1 MRVVSKT
8 DFAKLAKVGKSTVS
22 NNIKRGKLPS
32 VGGGIDLDD
41 KDVEEYLAA
50 KGIRVEEEPKPE
62 KRTRMRVA
70 KPPHDIEDQD
80 PEVLEDKERL
90 ARRKLAEQI
99 RDLELKN
106 ALKEGRLVSREI
118 MVSGVWNPLETF
130 LIRILSDGAKT
141 ISNTVTPI
149 IKSGGTRE
157 EVEIAVR
164 KELTS
169 FIVPL
174 KASIQSALKLN
185 V

>member
-70 KPPHDIEDQD
+70 KPPPDVEDQD
-80 PEVLEDKERL
+80 PGVLEDKERL
-90 ARRKLAEQI
+90 ARRKLAEQV

-106 ALKEGRLVSREI
+106 ALNEGRLVSREI

-130 LIRILSDGAKT
+130 LVRILSDGAKT
-141 ISNTVTPI
+141 IASTVRPLAI
-149 IKSGGTRE
+149 SGGTRE
-157 EVEIAVR
+157 EIEVAVR
-164 KELTS
+164 AELTS
-169 FIVPL
+169 FIIPL
-174 KASIQSALKLN
+174 KESIQKALKI